1 MCILVIYRLI
11 VMWRAQNPL
20 ELGLC
25 EDFGLNWQYVSRLLL
40 LSNIESLRHS
50 VLYQIGA
57 RS

>member
-1 MCILVIYRLI
+1 
-11 VMWRAQNPL
+11 MWRAQNPL

-40 LSNIESLRHS
+40 LSNIESLWHS